1 MSGRQLQLIVVMIS
15 GRIGT
20 VTISVITSVA
30 VAIPIVID
38 YNGDRGRDRNDCHN
52 VRLDNG
58 YSANGR
64 LDRSAAYCEKWIL
77 PSSKNGMIS

>member
-1 MSGRQLQLIVVMIS
+1 MSGRQLQLIVVLIS
-15 GRIGT
+15 GLIGHCNDLGHN
-20 VTISVITSVA
+20 SSRRRD
-30 VAIPIVID
+30 PNRID